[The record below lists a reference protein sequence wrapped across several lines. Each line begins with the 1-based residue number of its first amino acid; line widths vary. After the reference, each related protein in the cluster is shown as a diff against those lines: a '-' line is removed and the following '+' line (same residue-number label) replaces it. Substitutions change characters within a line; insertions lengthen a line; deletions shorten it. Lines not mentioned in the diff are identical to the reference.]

1 MPETAEILLT
11 DRTETEAAA
20 RRFYAAFKPGNVSA
34 LHDAVA
40 PDWVDNTLPPGRA
53 PGVAGM
59 EQALQQLHGLLPD
72 LETRI
77 VKMLTQDDLISLHI
91 LFEGTQEGAFLGKP
105 PTHRRLRFIAFDLHR
120 VAAGR
125 IVESWH
131 LEDNLS
137 LLIQAGVLPPLG

>member
-11 DRTETEAAA
+11 DETETKAAA
-20 RRFYAAFKPGNVSA
+20 RCFYAAFKPGNVAA
-34 LHDAVA
+34 LRSAVA
-40 PDWVDNTLPPGRA
+40 PDWVDNTLPAGRA

-59 EQALQQLHGLLPD
+59 EQALLQLHGVLPD

-77 VKMLTQDDLISLHI
+77 VKMLVQDDLISLHI
-91 LFEGTQEGAFLGKP
+91 LFEGTHEGEFLGKP

-120 VAAGR
+120 IANGR
-125 IVESWH
+125 IIESWH

-137 LLIQAGVLPPLG
+137 LLIQTGVLPPLG